1 MIHLDK
7 TFEIKI
13 SEKNIDYEEAV
24 QLMKKRVDDIINK
37 KEKEL
42 IWFLNHDHIYTC
54 GTSSNKSEIL
64 CKTNIPIINT
74 NRGGKITYHGP
85 GQRII
90 YLIIDLNKR
99 KKDIRKFTAII
110 ENTIIQTLKEYQIN
124 SFNDRDNIGIWVNHE
139 NKIKKI
145 AAIGIRV
152 SKWIAY
158 HGFAINVNNNLE
170 NYNKIIPC
178 GIKNKDVSNLKLVKD
193 QNYNELNDKIVNNFI
208 KNLEI

>member
-1 MIHLDK
+1 MKI
-7 TFEIKI
+7 EIKKSTKPVEYKEAI
-13 SEKNIDYEEAV
+13 DFLEKRLIQIN
-24 QLMKKRVDDIINK
+24 QKKK
-37 KEKEL
+37 TEL
-42 IWFLNHDHIYTC
+42 IWILEHPSIYTA
-54 GTSSNKSEIL
+54 GTSYNQNEIL
-64 CKTNIPIINT
+64 DKSITVIKT

-85 GQRII
+85 GQNIF
-90 YLIIDLNKR
+90 YFVIDLNKR
-99 KKDIRKFTAII
+99 KKDIRKFTRTI

-124 SFNDRDNIGIWVNHE
+124 SFNDRDNIGIWVNHK

-152 SKWIAY
+152 SRWIAY

-178 GIKNKDVSNLKLVKD
+178 GIKNKSVSNLKLIKD
-193 QNYNELNDKIVNNFI
+193 QNYDELNNKIINNFI